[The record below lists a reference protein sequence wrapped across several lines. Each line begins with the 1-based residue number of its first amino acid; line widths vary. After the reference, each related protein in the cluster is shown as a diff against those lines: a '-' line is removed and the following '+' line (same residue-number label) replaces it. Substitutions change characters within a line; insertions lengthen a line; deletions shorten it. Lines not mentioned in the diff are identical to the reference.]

1 MMKSHRRFKELGF
14 VFAASCGALLL
25 SACVSLGSK
34 APISLLTLSSD
45 AAVSPGASKIGMPKD
60 ALVILVPEVPRK
72 LDTNRVP
79 VQVNA
84 GNIAYLKDSVWAD
97 KPAILFQQLI
107 AETVSAKNGTL
118 ILSEVETS
126 GKAEHFLSGQLLE
139 FGIDSAAMEAIVIFD
154 AVKISK
160 GKPVEKRRFQVREAV
175 AQIEPGDA
183 GAALNSSANKIA
195 AEIASWLAAN

>member
-1 MMKSHRRFKELGF
+1 MKSHRRFKELGSIF
-14 VFAASCGALLL
+14 VASCAALLL
-25 SACVSLGSK
+25 SACVSLGTK

-45 AAVSPGASKIGMPKD
+45 ATVSPGASKVGMPKD
-60 ALVILVPEVPRK
+60 ALVILVPEVTRK

-79 VQVNA
+79 VQVDA

-126 GKAEHFLSGQLLE
+126 GKAEHFLSGQLIE
-139 FGIDSAAMEAIVIFD
+139 FGIDSTSMEAVVIFD
-154 AVKISK
+154 AVKMSK
-160 GKPVEKRRFQVREAV
+160 GKPIEKRRFQARESV
-175 AQIEPGDA
+175 TRIEPGEA

-195 AEIASWLAAN
+195 AEIASWLAAS

>member
-1 MMKSHRRFKELGF
+1 MKSHRWFRNISSI
-14 VFAASCGALLL
+14 FAVSCGAVLL
-25 SACVSLGSK
+25 SACVSLGTK

-45 AAVSPGASKIGMPKD
+45 AAVSPGASKNGMPKD

-79 VQVNA
+79 VQVDA

-97 KPAILFQQLI
+97 KPAILFQQLM
-107 AETVSAKNGTL
+107 AETISANNGTL
-118 ILSEVETS
+118 VLSEVETS
-126 GKAEHFLSGQLLE
+126 GKAEQFLSGQLIE
-139 FGIDSAAMEAIVIFD
+139 FGIDSTTMEAVVIFD
-154 AVKISK
+154 AVSISK
-160 GKPVEKRRFQVREAV
+160 GKPIEKRRFQTREAV
-175 AQIEPGDA
+175 TQIEPGDA